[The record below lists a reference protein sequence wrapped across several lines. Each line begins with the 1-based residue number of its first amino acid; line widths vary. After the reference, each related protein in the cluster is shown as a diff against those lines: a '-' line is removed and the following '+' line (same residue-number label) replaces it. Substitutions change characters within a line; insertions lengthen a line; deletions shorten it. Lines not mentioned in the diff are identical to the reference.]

1 MIKFD
6 VGLDIGT
13 TNTKIYFKNSP
24 VGINIPS
31 VVAIKKNTK
40 EIVGVGKKAYNML
53 GKAPDTI
60 LVKKTISNGVVSDFN
75 LNRIMIKETLFK
87 KFNKNFKKPKVC
99 LCFHSFMTKLE
110 KLVFKNSIFSSD
122 TDNIYLI
129 DESLASGIGAG
140 LDFSNDYSVLVVNFG
155 GGTTDIAAI
164 SPTGAVFNKSI
175 KMGAELIDETIR
187 KTLYEDHNLLIGKST
202 AEKIKKKAVTLI
214 NPSLKLKFS
223 IKGKDKITG
232 LPKVLEL
239 SQKEIC
245 KNIMPTVNRI
255 IDLINDLLNNIPLD
269 LSADIQK
276 NGILLTGGGSLISGF
291 QELVSKKT
299 NILTNIAKNPINC
312 AAFGALNSSTLLN
325 EQFLNF
331 IIPA

>member
-1 MIKFD
+1 
-6 VGLDIGT
+6 
-13 TNTKIYFKNSP
+13 
-24 VGINIPS
+24 
-31 VVAIKKNTK
+31 
-40 EIVGVGKKAYNML
+40 ML

-140 LDFSNDYSVLVVNFG
+140 LDLSNDYSVLVVNFG